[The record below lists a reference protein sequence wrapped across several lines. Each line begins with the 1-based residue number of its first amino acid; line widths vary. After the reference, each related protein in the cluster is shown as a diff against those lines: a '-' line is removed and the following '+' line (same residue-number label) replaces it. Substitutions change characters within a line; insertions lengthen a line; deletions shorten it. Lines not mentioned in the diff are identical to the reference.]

1 MAALVTIPLPT
12 CWVSTKNTIF
22 RGHSSIVV
30 CNMNVTFYSEAAVT
44 DHIKAV
50 GPDNIRLRNITF
62 HFKHLGDLAPG

>member
-50 GPDNIRLRNITF
+50 GPDNIRSQAVKKYYIPLQT
-62 HFKHLGDLAPG
+62 PG